1 MGCFMS
7 LIKIMNS
14 ILGNN
19 VPNTLNVIIQCTE
32 VLTVQHLTPTY
43 IKVTNISHLSSHPF
57 QN

>member
-7 LIKIMNS
+7 LIKIMDS
-14 ILGNN
+14 IFGNN
-19 VPNTLNVIIQCTE
+19 VPNTLHVIIQCTK

-43 IKVTNISHLSSHPF
+43 IKVINISHLSSHPF